1 MIRQIGSAFQF
12 LKKEKFYSFLFLAVI
27 VFYTSMQFWHGETA
41 KEASKPAPAVEA
53 FKHAEVRLQNRIQK
67 AGSMNEYLKAH
78 PKFEAVFT
86 LLSILIGFG
95 LTAGLIIDF
104 LILFKPGWRARFAY
118 EPKPPPSVDW
128 KFSMIFKVV
137 LLFIAGSTLL
147 GGILSGSKRFLGGG
161 AGDMNFYM
169 LFHTFLID
177 FLSFA
182 FVLHVVR
189 AEGGSQRDIGLQVP
203 SGSVPRELI
212 IAWGAYAAILPLF
225 VLSLVGLIAL
235 AQLFHYEPEAHP
247 LVNIFL
253 EEEHRSSFLIY
264 FSIFL
269 AVAFGPVFEE
279 IFFRGFCYQILKRH
293 WGIFPAM
300 VASAAGF
307 ALIHANTFAFWP
319 IFILGMA
326 LAWVFEKRGSL
337 LPGIILHVTHNAVF
351 ITYFFLAKKLVQQAG
366 G

>member
-1 MIRQIGSAFQF
+1 MIGFYAAMHFWSGKAP
-12 LKKEKFYSFLFLAVI
+12 KES
-27 VFYTSMQFWHGETA
+27 SQ
-41 KEASKPAPAVEA
+41 PAPAVQEFRQAEA
-53 FKHAEVRLQNRIQK
+53 KLQDKIKK

-86 LLSILIGFG
+86 LLSILIAFG

-104 LILFKPGWRARFAY
+104 LVLFKPEWRARFAY
-118 EPKPPPSVDW
+118 EPKPPSAVEW
-128 KFSMIFKVV
+128 KFSMIFKAV
-137 LLFIAGSTLL
+137 LLFIAASARV
-147 GGILSGSKRFLGGG
+147 GGVLSGAKKVFGPG
-161 AGDMNFYM
+161 AGDVNFYM

-177 FLSFA
+177 FLSFF

-189 AEGGSQRDIGLQVP
+189 SEGGSKRDIGFQVP
-203 SGSVPRELI
+203 SGSVGREWMV
-212 IAWGAYAAILPLF
+212 AWGTYAAILPVF
-225 VLSLVGLIAL
+225 VLSLLGLVAL
-235 AQLFHYEPEAHP
+235 AQLFHYEPESHP

-279 IFFRGFCYQILKRH
+279 IFFRGFCYQILRRQ
-293 WGIFPAM
+293 WGVFPAM
-300 VASAAGF
+300 VSSAAAF
-307 ALIHANTFAFWP
+307 SLIHANTFAFWP
-319 IFILGMA
+319 IFILGLA
-326 LAWVFEKRGSL
+326 LAWIFEKRGSL